1 MAKMG
6 KPMLN
11 LKGAVIA
18 NIESDDEAVSF
29 YFFKFKKSK
38 KNPDSV

>member
-6 KPMLN
+6 KPLLN

-18 NIESDDEAVSF
+18 NIESDEEAVSLIV
-29 YFFKFKKSK
+29 Y
-38 KNPDSV
+38 